1 MLGKLEVIPVLQRK
15 KLWLREVMIYPKPYG
30 GLMHLVETQGCPPQR
45 PTVILP
51 SLSHF
56 PGKVYFT
63 FLGGT
68 WVTLAF
74 VVNIP
79 PAQ

>member
-1 MLGKLEVIPVLQRK
+1 
-15 KLWLREVMIYPKPYG
+15 
-30 GLMHLVETQGCPPQR
+30 MHLVETQGCPPQR

-51 SLSHF
+51 SPSHF
-56 PGKVYFT
+56 PGKIYFT
-63 FLGGT
+63 FLGGK

-74 VVNIP
+74 IVNIP